1 MRTYETQLAL
11 NNISV
16 PVLLQEQNRFLKK
29 LNAAKAAYSM
39 VTEAMSAREKQWDE
53 YRKTLATNWEC
64 EFPELVKVEGEP
76 YFSFTTLDEAVNVF
90 EANIK
95 KILDFSSLYLLY
107 ANLNIKA
114 HSKWL
119 RQVVAEAPENCDL
132 IVIRSNYTPSVDAVR
147 NFNLQVSAHQ
157 STVIEAYGYCP
168 VWIAF
173 RPDEKVRTQN
183 WCMVKSNST
192 VEYIVAKD
200 WSFVSLHKVP
210 YTLHKR
216 VWDFL
221 FFVLI
226 FTQFGNILICGLK
239 QET

>member
-1 MRTYETQLAL
+1 MYVIYKMVVSKRINFSYCFCHTKSEDFSMRTFETQLAL
-11 NNISV
+11 NNIRV
-16 PVLLQEQNRFLKK
+16 PILPQEQNSFLKK
-29 LNAAKAAYSM
+29 VNAAKAAYSM
-39 VTEAMSAREKQWDE
+39 VTEAMSTREKRWNE

-64 EFPELVKVEGEP
+64 EFPELSKVEAEP

-90 EANIK
+90 EADIK

-157 STVIEAYGYCP
+157 PTVIEAYGYCP

-173 RPDEKVRTQN
+173 RPYEKVRTQN
-183 WCMVKSNST
+183 WCMVKSNSH
-192 VEYIVAKD
+192 VEYLVKD
-200 WSFVSLHKVP
+200 
-210 YTLHKR
+210 
-216 VWDFL
+216 
-221 FFVLI
+221 
-226 FTQFGNILICGLK
+226 
-239 QET
+239 

>member
-16 PVLLQEQNRFLKK
+16 PVLSQEQNRFLKK
-29 LNAAKAAYSM
+29 LNVAKAAYSM

-53 YRKTLATNWEC
+53 YRKALTANWEC

-90 EANIK
+90 EADIK

-132 IVIRSNYTPSVDAVR
+132 IVIRSNYTPSVDAVC
-147 NFNLQVSAHQ
+147 NFNLQVSEHQ
-157 STVIEAYGYCP
+157 PTVIEAYGYCP

-173 RPDEKVRTQN
+173 RPNEKVRTQN
-183 WCMVKSNST
+183 WCMVKSNSH
-192 VEYIVAKD
+192 VEYLVKD
-200 WSFVSLHKVP
+200 
-210 YTLHKR
+210 
-216 VWDFL
+216 
-221 FFVLI
+221 
-226 FTQFGNILICGLK
+226 
-239 QET
+239 